1 MFISIFQ
8 KLLTLKNIMFLILLT
23 LFLIFIVKEQN
34 IAILF
39 LGALLMGYM
48 ASNMLYQYSRI
59 NELERENKE
68 LVDRLYN

>member
-1 MFISIFQ
+1 MKKEY
-8 KLLTLKNIMFLILLT
+8 KLI
-23 LFLIFIVKEQN
+23 IVIY

-39 LGALLMGYM
+39 LGGLLMGYM